1 VQFSLTKKFTDILK
15 AKLDSITEIF
25 TTVLKT
31 SYDTA
36 VA

>member
-1 VQFSLTKKFTDILK
+1 MIYGYLK

-31 SYDTA
+31 SYDA
-36 VA
+36 VACFTKWN